1 MRGEQNHYQI
11 LEELKQS
18 GKIKS
23 YGVSVDTSTEMKYVL
38 ENSDSEVLEIF
49 FNIFHQETK
58 DAFSLVREKD
68 VGLIVKVPLDSGWLT
83 GKYDQNSEFS
93 GIRERWSPQVIKR
106 RADLV
111 EKVEEIKSESNS
123 MVQEALGYILSYPE
137 VSTVIPG
144 VRNEKQLKE
153 NLSATDNLTSERVKE
168 YERLYSENIDGNLL
182 RW

>member
-11 LEELKQS
+11 LEELKKS

-38 ENSDSEVLEIF
+38 KNSDSEVLEIF
-49 FNIFHQETK
+49 FNIFNQETK

-83 GKYDQNSEFS
+83 GKYDHNSEFS
-93 GIRERWSPQVIKR
+93 GIRDRWSPQVIKR

-111 EKVEEIKSESNS
+111 ERVKQIKSENNS

-144 VRNEKQLKE
+144 IRNEKQLKE

-168 YERLYSENIDGNLL
+168 YERLYRENIEGNLL
-182 RW
+182 PW